1 MKLSSFADVCLRVL
15 MYTGAQ
21 DKAAGEVRL
30 TTTQDLAEAIQV
42 PYNHVAK
49 AVLQLRKMGALEV
62 SRGRSG
68 GSRITAEG
76 MQASVGAILR
86 QLDTR
91 EDLVDCQTPNHSCPL
106 ASGCRLRKALREAR
120 EAFYASLDPLTVEDL
135 VEGSRTTF
143 LPMPTIPVR
152 VE

>member
-15 MYTGAQ
+15 MYAGAQ
-21 DKAAGEVRL
+21 QKASDAGTL
-30 TTTQDLAEAIQV
+30 TTTQDLADAIQV

-49 AVLQLRKMGALEV
+49 AVLHLRKVGALEV

-76 MQASVGAILR
+76 MRASVGGILR
-86 QLDTR
+86 QLDVR
-91 EDLVDCQTPNHSCPL
+91 EDVVDCQTPQHSCPL

-120 EAFYASLDPLTVEDL
+120 EAFYATLDPLTVEDL
-135 VEGSRTTF
+135 IEGSRRTF
-143 LPMPTIPVR
+143 LPMPSIPAR
-152 VE
+152 GD

>member
-21 DKAAGEVRL
+21 AKASEEATL
-30 TTTQDLAEAIQV
+30 TTTHDLADAIQV

-49 AVLQLRKMGALEV
+49 AVLHLRKLGALEV

-68 GSRITAEG
+68 GSRITPAG

-91 EDLVDCQTPNHSCPL
+91 EDVVDCQTPQHSCPL

-135 VEGSRTTF
+135 VEGSRRTF
-143 LPMPTIPVR
+143 LPMPSIRTR
-152 VE
+152 AD